1 MLKKI
6 KEMKM
11 YDKMEQELWVEIREQ
26 IQKENNGR
34 MTINDMD
41 RAREMAKEAVE
52 KIKEENKK
60 DVNVKDVAKKMA
72 NLYAKASKAEG
83 VLEIG
88 VGTARAIT
96 AVVISAQMG
105 AGVVIA
111 AEVAAKH
118 GLKLMA
124 KGICKGAV
132 GKTLENLVDRD

>member
-6 KEMKM
+6 KEKKI
-11 YDKMEQELWVEIREQ
+11 YDKMEYDLWVEIREQ

-72 NLYAKASKAEG
+72 NLYAKASKVEG

-88 VGTARAIT
+88 VGTARAIA

-105 AGVVIA
+105 AGVVVA

-124 KGICKGAV
+124 KGACKGVV

>member
-6 KEMKM
+6 KEKKM
-11 YDKMEQELWVEIREQ
+11 YDKMEYDLWVEIREQ

-88 VGTARAIT
+88 VGTARAIA

-124 KGICKGAV
+124 KGMCKSAV

>member
-1 MLKKI
+1 MLNKI
-6 KEMKM
+6 KEKKM
-11 YDKMEQELWVEIREQ
+11 YDKMEQELWIEIREQ

-34 MTINDMD
+34 MTLNDMD

-60 DVNVKDVAKKMA
+60 DVNIKDVAKKMA
-72 NLYAKASKAEG
+72 NLYAKASKVEG

-88 VGTARAIT
+88 VGTARAIA

-111 AEVAAKH
+111 TEVAVKH
-118 GLKLMA
+118 GLKLIG

>member
-6 KEMKM
+6 KEKKM
-11 YDKMEQELWVEIREQ
+11 YDKMEYDLWVEIREQ

-88 VGTARAIT
+88 VGTARAIA

-124 KGICKGAV
+124 KGMCKGVV
-132 GKTLENLVDRD
+132 GKTIENLVDRD

>member
-34 MTINDMD
+34 MTLNDMD

-88 VGTARAIT
+88 VGTARAIA

-124 KGICKGAV
+124 KGMCKGVV

>member
-6 KEMKM
+6 KEKKM
-11 YDKMEQELWVEIREQ
+11 YDKMEYDLWMEIREQ

-34 MTINDMD
+34 MTLNDMD

-60 DVNVKDVAKKMA
+60 DVNVNDVAKKMA

-88 VGTARAIT
+88 VGTARAIA

-105 AGVVIA
+105 AGVVVA

-124 KGICKGAV
+124 KGICKGVV

>member
-6 KEMKM
+6 KEKKM
-11 YDKMEQELWVEIREQ
+11 YDKMEEDLFKELLEQ
-26 IQKENNGR
+26 MQKENNGKLNLNTYDKAKI
-34 MTINDMD
+34 M
-41 RAREMAKEAVE
+41 AREAVE

-60 DVNVKDVAKKMA
+60 DVNVTDVAKKMA

-88 VGTARAIT
+88 VGTARAIA

-124 KGICKGAV
+124 KGMCKGAV
-132 GKTLENLVDRD
+132 GKTIENLVDRD

>member
-6 KEMKM
+6 KEKKM
-11 YDKMEQELWVEIREQ
+11 YDKMEYDLWMEIREQ

-34 MTINDMD
+34 MTLNDMD
-41 RAREMAKEAVE
+41 RAREMAREAVE
-52 KIKEENKK
+52 KIKEENKN

-88 VGTARAIT
+88 VGTARAIA

-124 KGICKGAV
+124 KGMCKGVV
-132 GKTLENLVDRD
+132 GKTIENLVDRD

>member
-6 KEMKM
+6 KEKKM
-11 YDKMEQELWVEIREQ
+11 YDKMEYDLWMEIREQ

-88 VGTARAIT
+88 VGTARAIA

-124 KGICKGAV
+124 KGMCKGAV

>member
-6 KEMKM
+6 KEKKM
-11 YDKMEQELWVEIREQ
+11 YDKMEQELWIEIREQ

-34 MTINDMD
+34 MTLNDMD

-60 DVNVKDVAKKMA
+60 DGNIKDVAKKMA

-88 VGTARAIT
+88 VGTARAIA

-132 GKTLENLVDRD
+132 GKTIENLVDRD

>member
-6 KEMKM
+6 KEKKM
-11 YDKMEQELWVEIREQ
+11 YDKMEYDLWVEIREQ

-34 MTINDMD
+34 MTLNDMD

-88 VGTARAIT
+88 VGTARAIA

-132 GKTLENLVDRD
+132 GKTIENLVDRD

>member
-1 MLKKI
+1 MLNKI
-6 KEMKM
+6 KEKKM
-11 YDKMEQELWVEIREQ
+11 YDKMEQELWIEIREQ

-34 MTINDMD
+34 MTLNDMD

-60 DVNVKDVAKKMA
+60 DVNIKDVAKKMA

-88 VGTARAIT
+88 VGTARAIA

-124 KGICKGAV
+124 KGMCKGVV
-132 GKTLENLVDRD
+132 GKTIENLVDRD